1 MFGVALAK
9 DTVIIKLTISRRFK
23 MGLALVTDGDSDQ
36 TAPFIAS
43 QQGVEA
49 AGAGVGAS
57 DNGKRMIAQPS

>member
-1 MFGVALAK
+1 
-9 DTVIIKLTISRRFK
+9 

-57 DNGKRMIAQPS
+57 DNGKRIIAGGIGLYYHHSVQHWSLLVRCRPAY

>member
-1 MFGVALAK
+1 
-9 DTVIIKLTISRRFK
+9 